1 MKFFRLWIFAGLLLL
16 ILACEENSTMPETV
30 APSLGTLKLS
40 GWTVDSVD
48 ENSRRIHVSPSKER
62 LDSIVIDSAEAI
74 GGASLY
80 LAADGDLY
88 SPELGEMLSSK
99 TVISTVDTTNFS
111 IVVLDEKNRIVAV
124 WLVCWEDD
132 DETSSSSAED
142 YEELSSSSSSVIEIA
157 SSSSTPRNDSEAWQ
171 SSSSSTPRGDSAA
184 SSSSVIEIA
193 SSSSSSRGDS
203 EAWQSSS
210 SSSSRGEVQTE
221 ILGTCA
227 PDKDSIVMTEYA
239 TWTFTQT
246 SPQDTSVASDL
257 KFKWVLEGSYQETA
271 SGTGKRTTTAQY
283 PKVGVFTAKLSID
296 GGDTITCS
304 PLTVTVAP
312 ITGCECTA
320 STETVDVS
328 DGYAL
333 VTWNVSGCKSLLGIS
348 SYTWSSNV
356 SATWQ
361 QASLTFT
368 TPGESVTPT
377 VAVSNDNGSYL
388 EVTCPTVTS
397 VGSK

>member
-157 SSSSTPRNDSEAWQ
+157 SSSSTPRNDSTI
-171 SSSSSTPRGDSAA
+171 STSRGDSEAKQ
-184 SSSSVIEIA
+184 

-210 SSSSRGEVQTE
+210 SRGDSEAWQSSS
-221 ILGTCA
+221 
-227 PDKDSIVMTEYA
+227 S
-239 TWTFTQT
+239 
-246 SPQDTSVASDL
+246 
-257 KFKWVLEGSYQETA
+257 
-271 SGTGKRTTTAQY
+271 
-283 PKVGVFTAKLSID
+283 
-296 GGDTITCS
+296 
-304 PLTVTVAP
+304 
-312 ITGCECTA
+312 
-320 STETVDVS
+320 
-328 DGYAL
+328 
-333 VTWNVSGCKSLLGIS
+333 
-348 SYTWSSNV
+348 
-356 SATWQ
+356 
-361 QASLTFT
+361 
-368 TPGESVTPT
+368 
-377 VAVSNDNGSYL
+377 
-388 EVTCPTVTS
+388 
-397 VGSK
+397 

>member
-1 MKFFRLWIFAGLLLL
+1 MKKTNLL
-16 ILACEENSTMPETV
+16 ILFVGALVFLMAACEETDLRAVSGIEYPEI
-30 APSLGTLKLS
+30 A
-40 GWTVDSVD
+40 
-48 ENSRRIHVSPSKER
+48 
-62 LDSIVIDSAEAI
+62 
-74 GGASLY
+74 
-80 LAADGDLY
+80 
-88 SPELGEMLSSK
+88 
-99 TVISTVDTTNFS
+99 
-111 IVVLDEKNRIVAV
+111 
-124 WLVCWEDD
+124 
-132 DETSSSSAED
+132 SSSS
-142 YEELSSSSSSVIEIA
+142 SSRDDIVESSSSVIEIA
-157 SSSSTPRNDSEAWQ
+157 SSSSTTRNDSEAWQSSSSSTPRNDSEAWQ